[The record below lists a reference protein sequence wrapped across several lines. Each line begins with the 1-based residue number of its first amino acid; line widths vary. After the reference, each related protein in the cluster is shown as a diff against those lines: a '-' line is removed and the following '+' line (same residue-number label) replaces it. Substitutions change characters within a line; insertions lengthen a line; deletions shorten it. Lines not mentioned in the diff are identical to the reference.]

1 MALLIAGVVFWSI
14 AHLVPSAVPGVR
26 RNLAGKLGEG
36 PYKGLF
42 AIDIL
47 LALGLIIFGWRSAVP
62 TAVYAPPLFD
72 SQVPLILI
80 AVGIIL
86 FVVSAMPNNFKR
98 FIRHPQMTAVILWSS
113 GHLLANGDSRSL
125 VLFGGF
131 GVWAIL
137 EIVFINK
144 RDGAWEKPDA
154 VPALQGMLA
163 IVLAVIVVLA
173 LARFHS
179 TFSGVAIIL
188 T

>member
-1 MALLIAGVVFWSI
+1 MALLIAGVVLWSI
-14 AHLVPSAVPGVR
+14 AHLVPSTAPGVR
-26 RNLAGKLGEG
+26 ANLAGKLGEG

-72 SQVPLILI
+72 SQIPVALI

-86 FVVSAMPNNFKR
+86 FVASATPNNIKR

-125 VLFGGF
+125 VLFGSF
-131 GVWAIL
+131 GAWAVL
-137 EIVFINK
+137 EIIFINK
-144 RDGAWEKPDA
+144 RDGVWNKPDA
-154 VPALQGMLA
+154 VPALKGLLT
-163 IVLAVIVVLA
+163 IVLAVIVILA
-173 LARFHS
+173 LARFHAA
-179 TFSGVAIIL
+179 FSGVAIIP